1 MDNSNK
7 VLVKILL
14 PEIDQSYDMYL
25 PINRKVGNVVE
36 LINKL
41 LDEIEADPLIMCCSY
56 HIGYLRHD
64 CDKCGA
70 GIAISYASPLPIV
83 SSDTLLIIPSDKC

>member
-14 PEIDQSYDMYL
+14 PEIDQSYYMYL

-41 LDEIEADPLIMCCSY
+41 LDELTN
-56 HIGYLRHD
+56 
-64 CDKCGA
+64 GA
-70 GIAISYASPLPIV
+70 YKGSIHQCLYDEFTGNIYENNK
-83 SSDTLLIIPSDKC
+83 LIIDTNIRNGSHLVLI